1 MRRRSEELDLGR
13 YDTDKVPNGYLRTYD
28 RIFEP
33 LIDRPVRVLEL
44 GVRSGGS
51 LRLWRDYFPNGI
63 IAGLDVEPLASEPD
77 GDRIRI
83 YQGRQE
89 DTSVLSKIAVEV
101 APDGFDI
108 VIDDASHIAAPT
120 RTGFWHLFDNHLKPG
135 GVFAIEDWGTG
146 YWERWPDGRAWRAGE
161 PHHAGM
167 VGFIKELIDEQGAH
181 DLTRGW
187 YDEPLQRNSRFESI
201 LLVSSIAIVTRKLEA
216 GQRA

>member
-28 RIFEP
+28 RVFEE
-33 LIDRPVRVLEL
+33 LIDRPVKLLEL

-51 LRLWRDYFPNGI
+51 LLLWRDYFPNGT
-63 IAGLDVEPLASEPD
+63 IAGLDVEPPASEPTA
-77 GDRIRI
+77 DRIRI

-89 DTSVLSKIAVEV
+89 DTSVLSKIAAEV

-135 GVFAIEDWGTG
+135 GLFAIEDWGTG

-167 VGFIKELIDEQGAH
+167 VGLIKELVDEQGAH

>member
-1 MRRRSEELDLGR
+1 MRRRSEELDLDR

-63 IAGLDVEPLASEPD
+63 IAGLDVEPLPSEPN

-187 YDEPLQRNSRFESI
+187 YDEPWQRNSRFESI

>member
-28 RIFEP
+28 RVFEE
-33 LIDRPVRVLEL
+33 LIDRPVKLLEL

-51 LRLWRDYFPNGI
+51 LLLWRDYFPNGT
-63 IAGLDVEPLASEPD
+63 IAGLDVEPPASEPTA
-77 GDRIRI
+77 DRIRI

-89 DTSVLSKIAVEV
+89 DTSVLSKIAAEV

-135 GVFAIEDWGTG
+135 GLFAIEDWGTG

-187 YDEPLQRNSRFESI
+187 YDEPLQRISRFDSI

>member
-1 MRRRSEELDLGR
+1 MRCRSEELDLGR

-28 RIFEP
+28 RVFEE
-33 LIDRPVRVLEL
+33 LIDRPVKLLEL

-51 LRLWRDYFPNGI
+51 LRLWRDYFPNGT

-108 VIDDASHIAAPT
+108 VIDDASHIAGPT
-120 RTGFWHLFDNHLKPG
+120 RAGFWHLFDNHLKPG
-135 GVFAIEDWGTG
+135 GLFAIEDWGTG

-187 YDEPLQRNSRFESI
+187 YDEPLQRISRFESI

>member
-1 MRRRSEELDLGR
+1 MRRRSEELDLDR

-51 LRLWRDYFPNGI
+51 LRLWRDYFPNGT
-63 IAGLDVEPLASEPD
+63 IAGLDVEPLASEPN

>member
-1 MRRRSEELDLGR
+1 MRRRSEELDLDR

-28 RIFEP
+28 RIFEE
-33 LIDRPVRVLEL
+33 LIDRPVKLLEL

-51 LRLWRDYFPNGI
+51 LRLWRDYFPNGT

-89 DTSVLSKIAVEV
+89 DTSVLSRIAAEV

-108 VIDDASHIAAPT
+108 VIDDASHIAGPT
-120 RTGFWHLFDNHLKPG
+120 RAGFWHLFDNHLKPG
-135 GVFAIEDWGTG
+135 GLFAIEDWGTG

-187 YDEPLQRNSRFESI
+187 YDEPWQRNSRFESI
-201 LLVSSIAIVTRKLEA
+201 LLVSSIAIVTRKLAA

>member
-28 RIFEP
+28 RIFEE
-33 LIDRPVRVLEL
+33 LIDRPVKLLEL

-51 LRLWRDYFPNGI
+51 LRLWRDYFPNGT
-63 IAGLDVEPLASEPD
+63 IAGLDVEPLASEPN

-89 DTSVLSKIAVEV
+89 DTSVLSRIAAEV

-135 GVFAIEDWGTG
+135 GLFAIEDWGTG

-167 VGFIKELIDEQGAH
+167 VGLIKELIDEQGAH
-181 DLTRGW
+181 DFTRGW
-187 YDEPLQRNSRFESI
+187 YDEPWERNSRFESI

>member
-1 MRRRSEELDLGR
+1 MRRRSEELDLDR

-63 IAGLDVEPLASEPD
+63 IAGLDVEPLPSEPN

-187 YDEPLQRNSRFESI
+187 YDEPWERNSRFESI

>member
-28 RIFEP
+28 RVFEP

-63 IAGLDVEPLASEPD
+63 IAGLDVEPVPSEPT

-89 DTSVLSKIAVEV
+89 DTSVLSKIAAEV

-135 GVFAIEDWGTG
+135 GLFAIEDWGTG

-187 YDEPLQRNSRFESI
+187 YDEPWQRNSRFESI

>member
-1 MRRRSEELDLGR
+1 MRRRSEELDLDR

-28 RIFEP
+28 RIFEE
-33 LIDRPVRVLEL
+33 LIDRPVKLLEL

-51 LRLWRDYFPNGI
+51 LRLWRDYFPNGT
-63 IAGLDVEPLASEPD
+63 IAGLDVEPLASEPN

-89 DTSVLSKIAVEV
+89 DTSVLSKIAAEV

-135 GVFAIEDWGTG
+135 GLFAIEDWGTG

-187 YDEPLQRNSRFESI
+187 YDEPLQRISRFESI

>member
-28 RIFEP
+28 RVFEE
-33 LIDRPVRVLEL
+33 LIDRPVKLLEL

-51 LRLWRDYFPNGI
+51 LLLWRDYFPNGT
-63 IAGLDVEPLASEPD
+63 IAGLDVEPPASEPTA
-77 GDRIRI
+77 DRIRI

-89 DTSVLSKIAVEV
+89 DTSVLSKIAAEV

-135 GVFAIEDWGTG
+135 GLFAIEDWGTG

-167 VGFIKELIDEQGAH
+167 VGLIKELVDEQGAH

-187 YDEPLQRNSRFESI
+187 YDEPLQRISRFDSI

>member
-1 MRRRSEELDLGR
+1 MRRRSEELDLDR

-51 LRLWRDYFPNGI
+51 LRLWRDYFPNGL
-63 IAGLDVEPLASEPD
+63 IAGLDVEPLPSEPN

-187 YDEPLQRNSRFESI
+187 YDEPWQRNSRFESI

-216 GQRA
+216 GQRT

>member
-28 RIFEP
+28 RVFEE
-33 LIDRPVRVLEL
+33 LIDRPVKLLEL

-51 LRLWRDYFPNGI
+51 LLLWRDYFPNGT
-63 IAGLDVEPLASEPD
+63 IAGLDLEPPAREPI

-89 DTSVLSKIAVEV
+89 DTSVLSKIAAEV

-120 RTGFWHLFDNHLKPG
+120 RTGFWHLFDNHLRPG
-135 GVFAIEDWGTG
+135 GLFAIEDWGTG

-167 VGFIKELIDEQGAH
+167 VGLIKELVDEQGAH

-216 GQRA
+216 GHRT

>member
-1 MRRRSEELDLGR
+1 MRRRSEELDLDR

-63 IAGLDVEPLASEPD
+63 IAGLDVEPLPSEPNEN
-77 GDRIRI
+77 RIRI

-89 DTSVLSKIAVEV
+89 DTSVLSKIALEV

-181 DLTRGW
+181 DLSRGW
-187 YDEPLQRNSRFESI
+187 YDEPWQRNSRFESI

-216 GQRA
+216 GQRT

>member
-1 MRRRSEELDLGR
+1 MRRRSEELDLDR

-28 RIFEP
+28 RIFEE
-33 LIDRPVRVLEL
+33 LIDRPVKLLEL

-51 LRLWRDYFPNGI
+51 LRLWQDYFPNGT

-89 DTSVLSKIAVEV
+89 DTSVLSRIAAEV

-120 RTGFWHLFDNHLKPG
+120 RAGFWHLFDNHLKPG
-135 GVFAIEDWGTG
+135 GLFAIEDWGTG

-187 YDEPLQRNSRFESI
+187 YDEPWERNSRFESI

>member
-1 MRRRSEELDLGR
+1 MRRRSEELDLDR

-28 RIFEP
+28 RIFEE
-33 LIDRPVRVLEL
+33 LIDRPVKLLEL
-44 GVRSGGS
+44 GVHSGGS
-51 LRLWRDYFPNGI
+51 LRLWRDYFPNGT
-63 IAGLDVEPLASEPD
+63 IAGLDVEPPAGEPN

-89 DTSVLSKIAVEV
+89 DTSLLSKIATEV

-135 GVFAIEDWGTG
+135 GLFAIEDWGTG

-181 DLTRGW
+181 DLSRGW
-187 YDEPLQRNSRFESI
+187 YDEPWQRNSRFESI
-201 LLVSSIAIVTRKLEA
+201 LLVSSIAIVTRKLDA

>member
-28 RIFEP
+28 RVFEE
-33 LIDRPVRVLEL
+33 LIDRPVKLLEL

-51 LRLWRDYFPNGI
+51 LLLWRDYFPNGT
-63 IAGLDVEPLASEPD
+63 IAGLDVEPPASEPTA
-77 GDRIRI
+77 DRIRI

-89 DTSVLSKIAVEV
+89 DTSVLSKIAAEV

-135 GVFAIEDWGTG
+135 GLFAIEDWGTG

-167 VGFIKELIDEQGAH
+167 VGLIKELVDEQGAH

-187 YDEPLQRNSRFESI
+187 YDEPLQRISRFDSI

-216 GQRA
+216 GQPA

>member
-1 MRRRSEELDLGR
+1 MRRRSEELDLDR

-28 RIFEP
+28 RIFEE
-33 LIDRPVRVLEL
+33 LIDRPVKLLEL

-51 LRLWRDYFPNGI
+51 LRLWRDYFPNGT
-63 IAGLDVEPLASEPD
+63 IAGLDVEPLAGEPN

-89 DTSVLSKIAVEV
+89 DTSVLSRIAAEV

-135 GVFAIEDWGTG
+135 GLFAIEDWGTG

-167 VGFIKELIDEQGAH
+167 VGLIKELIDEQGAH
-181 DLTRGW
+181 DLSRGW
-187 YDEPLQRNSRFESI
+187 YDEPWQRNSRFESI

-216 GQRA
+216 GHRA

>member
-1 MRRRSEELDLGR
+1 MRRRSEELDLDR

-28 RIFEP
+28 RIFEE
-33 LIDRPVRVLEL
+33 LIDRPVKLLEL

-51 LRLWRDYFPNGI
+51 LLLWRDYFPNGT
-63 IAGLDVEPLASEPD
+63 IAGLDVEPPASEPTA
-77 GDRIRI
+77 DRIRI

-89 DTSVLSKIAVEV
+89 DTSVLSKIAAEV

-135 GVFAIEDWGTG
+135 GLFAIEDWGTG

-167 VGFIKELIDEQGAH
+167 VGLIKELVDEQGAH

>member
-1 MRRRSEELDLGR
+1 MRRRSEELDLDR

-63 IAGLDVEPLASEPD
+63 IAGLDVEPLPSEPN

-187 YDEPLQRNSRFESI
+187 YDEPWQRNSRFESI

-216 GQRA
+216 GQRT